1 VIQRPYTVVLIVPT
15 GVGATIGGYAGDA
28 LPVAKAI
35 AQVSDRLITHPNV
48 LNGAQLYWNLPN
60 ALYVEGYALDKFAS
74 GCWGL
79 RPVHQ
84 NRVGLILDRGIEPD
98 LRLRHLQVADAARAT
113 LGLNLTDYVVTDAPL
128 NVELRTSE
136 SGASWGTIGNPGSLL
151 RSAEVLIGQAKA
163 DAIAVVARFPDDLGS
178 EALQAYRHGQG
189 VDPLA
194 GAEAVISHL
203 IVRTFQVPCA
213 HAPALMPLPLDPDL
227 SPRSAAEEL
236 GYTFL
241 PCVLV
246 GLSRAPQFVESQKAN
261 VVGAGLGSNAADNAV
276 IQHLLNPPLQKSN
289 SRFPIPNSQF
299 PIPNS
304 QFPAQTQNVT
314 SLPGD
319 IWASEVDAV
328 VVPATAC
335 GGSALLSLSSQS
347 RTQIIAVEENK
358 TSMQVPPE
366 HLGIK
371 SIRVNSY
378 LEALGVLVA
387 HRAGISAD
395 ALSPSLSS
403 LHCLSVRGKSAS
415 RST

>member
-1 VIQRPYTVVLIVPT
+1 MIQRPYTVVLIIPT
-15 GVGATIGGYAGDA
+15 GVGAAIGGYAGDA
-28 LPVAKAI
+28 LPVARA
-35 AQVSDRLITHPNV
+35 VSTICDRLITHPNV

-74 GCWGL
+74 GCIGL
-79 RPVHQ
+79 QPVHQ
-84 NRVGLILDRGIEPD
+84 NRVGLILDQGIEPD

-128 NVELRTSE
+128 NVELRTAA
-136 SGASWGTIGNPGSLL
+136 SGASWGTIGNTDSLL
-151 RSAEVLIGQAKA
+151 RAAEVLIEQAKA

-178 EALQAYRHGQG
+178 EALRAYRHGQG

-246 GLSRAPQFVESQKAN
+246 GLSRAPQFVERQ
-261 VVGAGLGSNAADNAV
+261 
-276 IQHLLNPPLQKSN
+276 NPD
-289 SRFPIPNSQF
+289 SQF
-299 PIPNS
+299 S
-304 QFPAQTQNVT
+304 VQTQNFT
-314 SLPGD
+314 SPAED
-319 IWASEVDAV
+319 IWASDVDAV
-328 VVPATAC
+328 VIPASAC
-335 GGSALLSLSSQS
+335 GGSALLSLSRQS
-347 RTQIIAVEENK
+347 RTQIIAVEENQ
-358 TSMQVPPE
+358 TSMQVSPE
-366 HLGIK
+366 DLGIQA
-371 SIRVNSY
+371 IRVNSY

-387 HRAGISAD
+387 HRAGISAE
-395 ALSPSLSS
+395 ALSSSLSS
-403 LHCLSVRGKSAS
+403 LHCLSVRGKPAS